1 MPTSQV
7 PRSTACGQA
16 TSSPTFAHCAR
27 AVLLLARRT
36 RSACARGLDTFVN
49 REIKVELTDRGG
61 GVEHV
66 WVRVERATGD
76 QFVGTILNK
85 PVGKHFPPLA
95 PGQRVRMM
103 ARDVSALS
111 ENDEMGCACA

>member
-1 MPTSQV
+1 MAAQ
-7 PRSTACGQA
+7 R
-16 TSSPTFAHCAR
+16 
-27 AVLLLARRT
+27 ARRVVKVNLRLDSGET
-36 RSACARGLDTFVN
+36 LESARRGLNARGLDTFVN
-49 REIKVELTDRGG
+49 REIKVKLTDRGG

-111 ENDEMGCACA
+111 ENDDMGCACA